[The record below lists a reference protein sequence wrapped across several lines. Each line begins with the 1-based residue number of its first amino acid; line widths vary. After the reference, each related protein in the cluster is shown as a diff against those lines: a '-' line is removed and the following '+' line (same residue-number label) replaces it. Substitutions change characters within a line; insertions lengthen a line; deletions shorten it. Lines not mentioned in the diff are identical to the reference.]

1 VNLLRLTVAAALAV
15 AAAGCFGSGEEGP
28 DPGTGPGTGPKETRP
43 AVAPV
48 PDPLP
53 RAFFS
58 VVDGDTGERV
68 DGATIELGET
78 ILRTNPAGLAATS
91 RIDLAKPR
99 VRVSAPGYI
108 PRLTRIRLPGRIA
121 VYRRDLQW
129 PMFGANPARTQAHP
143 AIDLKPPFRVVWQR
157 GVKSLIEFP
166 AVVWE
171 GVAYV
176 NTLRGW
182 TYALSMR
189 NGRVLWRRR
198 MGTRMAASPGID
210 TENRLLVIP
219 TMNPG
224 YVSVLSL
231 DRGKVV
237 WRYYTGRTEPSPVV
251 RDGIA
256 YLAAQNG
263 NVYALDLLGRKAR
276 WITGGAAKITSSP
289 ALAGN
294 RLYVGD
300 YSGRVYSLD
309 AGTGRRVWTGSAGS
323 RVYGTVAVAGGRV
336 FAPSVFSGMS
346 ALSART
352 GRLLWRV
359 PIGSYGYSAP
369 AVYRGRVY
377 FGSYSGTVYS
387 ASAASG
393 RILWTGSAGGSVSGA
408 VQVVAGVVYAGSFGH
423 RITAWHWRM
432 GKRLWTFPHGE
443 YVAVSGNGGR
453 LLMHGFSRIWAVEP
467 KRPR

>member
-15 AAAGCFGSGEEGP
+15 AAAGCFAEEEKEAASPAAETQRLPAVEVAPEP
-28 DPGTGPGTGPKETRP
+28 DPI
-43 AVAPV
+43 
-48 PDPLP
+48 P
-53 RAFFS
+53 RAFLS

-68 DGATIELGET
+68 DGATIELAGT
-78 ILRTNPAGLAATS
+78 ILRTDTAGLAATP
-91 RIDLAKPR
+91 RVDLAKPR

-143 AIDLKPPFRVVWQR
+143 AIDLKPPFRIVWQR

-198 MGTRMAASPGID
+198 VGTRMAASPGID

-237 WRYYTGRTEPSPVV
+237 WRYYTGRTEPSPAV

-263 NVYALDLLGRKAR
+263 NVYALDLLRRQPK
-276 WITGGAAKITSSP
+276 WVTGGAAKITSSP

-300 YSGRVYSLD
+300 YSGRVYALD
-309 AGTGRRVWTGSAGS
+309 ARTGRRVWTGSAGS

-423 RITAWHWRM
+423 RITAWHWRT

-467 KRPR
+467 KHPR

>member
-1 VNLLRLTVAAALAV
+1 MNLLRFTVAAALAV
-15 AAAGCFGSGEEGP
+15 AAAGCFAEEQAAPPGEAQ
-28 DPGTGPGTGPKETRP
+28 RP
-43 AVAPV
+43 AVAPE
-48 PDPLP
+48 PDPIP
-53 RAFFS
+53 RAFLS

-68 DGATIELGET
+68 EGATIELAGT
-78 ILRTNPAGLAATS
+78 ILRTNPAGLAATQ

-157 GVKSLIEFP
+157 GVRSLIEFP

-198 MGTRMAASPGID
+198 VGTRMAASPGID

-263 NVYALDLLGRKAR
+263 NVYALDLLRRKAS
-276 WITGGAAKITSSP
+276 WTTGGAAKITSSP

-300 YSGRVYSLD
+300 YSGQVYALD
-309 AGTGRRVWTGSAGS
+309 ARTGRRIWTGSAGS

-359 PIGSYGYSAP
+359 PIGSYGYSSP

-423 RITAWHWRM
+423 RITAWHWRT
-432 GKRLWTFPHGE
+432 GKQLWTFPHGE